1 VRPLFDRRLV
11 VVAGKGGVG
20 RTTVSAVLGLAAAQR
35 GLVTLVA
42 EVDGQS
48 DVLQALE
55 ADRAGVLD
63 EVEISPRLY
72 QVTIDRRAVLREYL
86 RDEVPGPV
94 SAAILARS
102 RLFQLFVDAA
112 PGLNELLTIG
122 KVWELIQRPR
132 HRRRARQYDLVILD
146 APASG
151 QLIALLEAPETFGS
165 IARTGPVARQ
175 AQAIQACLR
184 DPHLTAF
191 VSVLTPEQMPVSE
204 TVSLDG
210 ELSRVAGRRLDAI
223 ILNRLFPRRFTPAE
237 SEALARAGPDPAL
250 RSARWFAART
260 RAQRRQLVRLETE
273 LPHVPVCAE
282 LPFRFTERIRRD
294 DLESLASLLEVG
306 S

>member
-20 RTTVSAVLGLAAAQR
+20 RTTVTAALGLAAAQC
-35 GLVTLVA
+35 GLVALVV

-48 DVLQALE
+48 DIPYALA
-55 ADRAGVLD
+55 ADRAGTLD
-63 EVEISPRLY
+63 EVELSPRLY
-72 QVTIDRRAVLREYL
+72 HVTIDRRAVLSEYL
-86 RDEVPGPV
+86 HDEVPGPV

-151 QLIALLEAPETFGS
+151 QLIALLQAPKTFAS

-175 AQAIQACLR
+175 AEAIQASLR
-184 DPHLTAF
+184 DPGLAAF
-191 VSVLTPEQMPVSE
+191 VSVVTPEQMPVSE

-210 ELSRVAGRRLDAI
+210 ALSLLAGRRLDAI
-223 ILNRLFPRRFTPAE
+223 IVNRLFPQRFTTE
-237 SEALARAGPDPAL
+237 EGEALARFGPDPAL
-250 RSARWFAART
+250 RSARWFAARA
-260 RAQRRQLVRLETE
+260 RAQRGQLTRLETE
-273 LPHVPVCAE
+273 LCHVPLFAA

-294 DLESLASLLEVG
+294 DLQSLASLLAPR